1 MPKRIY
7 VLTADLHRYTG
18 LFLSPFVLL
27 FAVSVILLNHPGIP
41 LGRPAKLPPRSVQ
54 VHPSSGIEE
63 LKGMAR
69 VQQARQI
76 LREAGVSGE
85 IGPIQYSAPDQI
97 LTIPVT
103 RPGYEASVEV
113 ILTTGIASIEE
124 SKTGFWNFLIFLH
137 KMPGPHLA
145 DIRGNWPV
153 LRAWGWMADGTAWLL
168 IFLSVS
174 GIYLWAV
181 LRSERRVGM
190 FLILA
195 GAVSLLGCLYAI
207 CI

>member
-85 IGPIQYSAPDQI
+85 IGPIQYSAQGQT
-97 LTIPVT
+97 LTIPVA
-103 RPGYEASVEV
+103 RPGYEAAVEV
-113 ILTTGIASIEE
+113 TLTTGIASIEE

-153 LRAWGWMADGTAWLL
+153 LRAWAWMADGTAWLL

-174 GIYLWAV
+174 GIYMWH
-181 LRSERRVGM
+181 RNTQRRLGGVIALALGT
-190 FLILA
+190 LALA
-195 GAVSLLGCLYAI
+195 GIVASQF
-207 CI
+207 